1 VAQSQGKNGNSKSS
15 WNGEVEFAYVSLND
29 SHDRAYEEWL
39 KGEAGNTEDILE
51 VLVGDGYSVSLSKDL
66 ISDGFKCSFTTKLP
80 KHVNSGICIT
90 SWSDSPL
97 DALYLNY
104 WKTYIL
110 FEGKRAPVKTE
121 GGGRIRR

>member
-1 VAQSQGKNGNSKSS
+1 LAQNSAKNGKGG
-15 WNGEVEFAYVSLND
+15 NGYVSEIEFAYVSLTD
-29 SHDRAYEEWL
+29 AHDRDYEQWI
-39 KGEAGNTEDILE
+39 KNEAGNTEDILE

-66 ISDGFKCSFTTKLP
+66 VSDGFKCSFTTKLP
-80 KHVNSGICIT
+80 KHINSGICIT
-90 SWSDSPL
+90 SWSDSVL

-121 GGGRIRR
+121 GGGRVRR